1 MNILEIYTEKNTW
14 TPQEIDE
21 YALVESM
28 AQDVNAKQGD
38 GFVYV
43 FRTQPYIDS
52 VYARYDENRKPV
64 EIKRFAFHEGY
75 IWSNK
80 AERAFDEY
88 CVNNKNCAYNGGAM
102 DEIFTYYSKL
112 HPEWHLKRYYTKG
125 IRLLDHI
132 YHCMKK
138 NTAKE
143 LLYKSGLDE
152 LAVGVYQRK
161 NINLIASNPSEI
173 YDGLSMK
180 VLRSLNCEY
189 GALLL
194 NNEKCKEHIKDLDA
208 TFPNLL
214 KTKLNDAQCKYL
226 AMLIRGDL
234 TVGETGRLFG
244 SRKDSLAHAWSAGFA
259 DNLIG
264 QYISKC
270 REQER
275 EQREHEFA
283 QMMKYRERSEHE
295 LMQIMKKLE
304 RIDPI
309 YKKCLKSA
317 RNSIEELRHYLL
329 NNRKD
334 YDKAIARSNRKRIY
348 EWQERTEG
356 YMVRY
361 PQTINDFC
369 REAIYMQNCLL
380 AYVEPYINND
390 TTLLFMRK
398 KDDINMPSITIEI
411 YKNELMQAYH
421 RFNED
426 CTKEEANWIR
436 EYCRR
441 HGIDCSRY
449 QFDKSVD
456 RLF

>member
-1 MNILEIYTEKNTW
+1 MRSWNEYIGDSYGKNTW
-14 TPQEIDE
+14 TPPEIDD
-21 YALVESM
+21 YAVAESM

-43 FRTQPYIDS
+43 FCTWPYIDS
-52 VYARYDENRKPV
+52 VYVRYDENRKPV
-64 EIKRFAFHEGY
+64 EIKRFTFHEGY

-80 AERAFDEY
+80 AEHAFDEY

-161 NINLIASNPSEI
+161 DINLIASNPSEI

-244 SRKDSLAHAWSAGFA
+244 ARKDSLAHAWSAGFA
-259 DNLIG
+259 DILIG
-264 QYISKC
+264 QYQS
-270 REQER
+270 ER
-275 EQREHEFA
+275 KDHEVLRVINIL
-283 QMMKYRERSEHE
+283 KS
-295 LMQIMKKLE
+295 
-304 RIDPI
+304 IDPI
-309 YKKCLKSA
+309 YAKYLKPINNPWEDY
-317 RNSIEELRHYLL
+317 RVKELRYFLL
-329 NNRKD
+329 DKREN
-334 YDKAIARSNRKRIY
+334 YDKAIRRSNRKRIY
-348 EWQERTEG
+348 EWQERIG
-356 YMVRY
+356 DYVVRY

-369 REAIYMQNCLL
+369 REAAYMHNCLMT
-380 AYVEPYINND
+380 YVEPYINND
-390 TTLLFMRK
+390 TTVLFMRK
-398 KDDINMPSITIEI
+398 KDDVNTPFITIEI

-421 RFNED
+421 RFNKD
-426 CTKEEANWIR
+426 CTKEEANWVR

-441 HGIDCSRY
+441 HGIDCSRF
-449 QFDKSVD
+449 QFDKRVD

>member
-1 MNILEIYTEKNTW
+1 MNILEIHTEKNTW

-64 EIKRFAFHEGY
+64 KIKRFTFHEGY

-88 CVNNKNCAYNGGAM
+88 CVNNKNCAYNGGTM
-102 DEIFTYYSKL
+102 DEIFSYYSKL

-125 IRLLDHI
+125 MRLLDHI
-132 YHCMKK
+132 YHCMKQ

-152 LAVGVYQRK
+152 LAVGVYRRK
-161 NINLIASNPSEI
+161 DINLIASNPSEI

-189 GALLL
+189 GAFLL

-244 SRKDSLAHAWSAGFA
+244 SRKDGLAHAWSAGFA
-259 DNLIG
+259 DILIG
-264 QYISKC
+264 QY
-270 REQER
+270 Q
-275 EQREHEFA
+275 
-283 QMMKYRERSEHE
+283 SEHKDHE
-295 LMQIMKKLE
+295 VLRVINILKS
-304 RIDPI
+304 IDPI
-309 YKKCLKSA
+309 YAKYLKPINNPWEDH
-317 RNSIEELRHYLL
+317 RVRELRYFLL
-329 NNRKD
+329 DKREN

-348 EWQERTEG
+348 EWQERIG
-356 YMVRY
+356 DYVVRY

-369 REAIYMQNCLL
+369 REAAYMHNCLMT
-380 AYVEPYINND
+380 YVEPYINNN
-390 TTLLFMRK
+390 TTVLFMRK
-398 KDDINMPSITIEI
+398 KDDVNTPFITIEI
-411 YKNELMQAYH
+411 YENELMQAYH
-421 RFNED
+421 RFNKD
-426 CTKEEANWIR
+426 CTKEETNWIR
-436 EYCRR
+436 EYCMR
-441 HGIDCSRY
+441 HGIDCSGYR
-449 QFDKSVD
+449 FDQD
-456 RLF
+456 ADFLL

>member
-1 MNILEIYTEKNTW
+1 MNILEIHTGKNTW
-14 TPQEIDE
+14 TPPGIDE
-21 YALVESM
+21 YALAESM

-38 GFVYV
+38 GFLYI
-43 FRTQPYIDS
+43 FQTQPYIDS
-52 VYARYDENRKPV
+52 IYIRYDENRMPV
-64 EIKRFAFHEGY
+64 EIKRFAFHVGY
-75 IWSNK
+75 VWSNK
-80 AERAFDEY
+80 EERLFDHC
-88 CVNNKNCAYNGGAM
+88 CVNNKNCAYNGGAIE
-102 DEIFTYYSKL
+102 EIFSYYSKL

-161 NINLIASNPSEI
+161 DLNLIASNPSEI

-180 VLRSLNCEY
+180 VLRSMNCEY
-189 GALLL
+189 GAMLL
-194 NNEKCKEHIKDLDA
+194 NNEKWKAYIKDLDV

-264 QYISKC
+264 QYQS
-270 REQER
+270 ER
-275 EQREHEFA
+275 KNHEVLRVINIL
-283 QMMKYRERSEHE
+283 KS
-295 LMQIMKKLE
+295 
-304 RIDPI
+304 IDPI
-309 YKKCLKSA
+309 YAKYLKPINNPWEDY
-317 RNSIEELRHYLL
+317 RVKELRYFLSDK
-329 NNRKD
+329 RED
-334 YDKAIARSNRKRIY
+334 YDKAIARANRKRIY
-348 EWQERTEG
+348 EWQERIG
-356 YMVRY
+356 DYVVRY

-369 REAIYMQNCLL
+369 REAIYMQNCLMS
-380 AYVEPYINND
+380 YVEPYINND

-398 KDDINMPSITIEI
+398 KDDVNMPFITIEI

-421 RFNED
+421 RFNKD

-436 EYCRR
+436 EYCMR
-441 HGIDCSRY
+441 HEIDCSRY
-449 QFDKSVD
+449 QFDKDVD